1 MTDVFAPDPDET
13 VDETLIPKLEDLK
26 GEGKKY
32 KDDDA
37 VAKAIFEK
45 DRFIARLIQEKKEVT
60 EALQER
66 SNEEAFL
73 TRMEQLAR
81 PQPTPQEDTKPHE
94 QVREA
99 AVDPAKIE
107 ELVEKKLSEASKK
120 SRADANLAAVT
131 KALQDT
137 YGTNYKSRVATQAQQ
152 LGVGTQWL
160 TDLAAENPEAFYRVL
175 GMNQMKPLD
184 AFSPPPVSSV
194 NTARQ
199 PSGTK
204 NFAYYQEVRKKIGDS
219 AYYSD
224 TALQREIWE
233 QAKALGGD
241 PEEKTGFY
249 KR

>member
-1 MTDVFAPDPDET
+1 MTNDAFASGPDDNVDET
-13 VDETLIPKLEDLK
+13 VIPKLEDLK

-45 DRFIARLIQEKKEVT
+45 DRFITRLLQEKKEIAD
-60 EALQER
+60 ALQER
-66 SNEEAFL
+66 NNEEAFL

-81 PQPTPQEDTKPHE
+81 PQPKPQEDTTPQE
-94 QVREA
+94 QAREA
-99 AVDPAKIE
+99 AVDPTKIE
-107 ELVEKKLSEASKK
+107 ELVEKKLAEATKK
-120 SRADANLAAVT
+120 SREAANLAVVT
-131 KALQDT
+131 KRLEET

-175 GMNQMKPLD
+175 GMDMKPLD
-184 AFSPPPVSSV
+184 AFSPPPVSRV
-194 NTARQ
+194 NSSSA

-204 NFAYYQEVRKKIGDS
+204 NYAYYVEQRRKNGDS
-219 AYYSD
+219 WYFQEAV
-224 TALQREIWE
+224 QREIWE
-233 QAKALGGD
+233 QAKAQGGSPD
-241 PEEKTGFY
+241 DRTGFY